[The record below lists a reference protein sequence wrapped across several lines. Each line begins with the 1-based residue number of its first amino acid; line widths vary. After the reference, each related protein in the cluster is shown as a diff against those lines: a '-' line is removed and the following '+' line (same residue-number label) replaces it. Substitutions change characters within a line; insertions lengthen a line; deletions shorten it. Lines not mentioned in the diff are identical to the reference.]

1 MSDKIPPAILPMELG
16 FEVERIT
23 RGLAAKPDGAWIA
36 DYVEF
41 EDAVSNNIKVSR
53 LHAKDDSMAG
63 LLGKSAGRYSTLQTG
78 PLNEYERLEDIC
90 CCLAEEL
97 RRYLAPYAGKTLLLC
112 GIGNPDLPYDAL
124 GPETV
129 RRVYPKMTM
138 EPYFEKI
145 TTFCPGVSGNTNIS
159 TITAVSGMASAVNAA
174 CVLAIDATDCSDP
187 ESICSRIHLTDAG
200 LHIRQNGEILDAATI
215 GIPVIAVG
223 MPTSICASQLGI
235 KIPCDDLL
243 TLAGITNIIKYAA
256 SAIACAVLQ
265 VAYPGMDYE
274 TSKMFVDELMLY

>member
-1 MSDKIPPAILPMELG
+1 MGKLPPEIG
-16 FEVERIT
+16 RVVEQLIGKT
-23 RGLAAKPDGAWIA
+23 TEKADGEWIA
-36 DYVEF
+36 DYAEF
-41 EDAVSNNIKVSR
+41 EDAVFSGIKVSR
-53 LHAKDDSMAG
+53 LHIKDKDMAG
-63 LLGKSAGRYSTLQTG
+63 LVSKPVGRYSTLQTG

-138 EPYFEKI
+138 EPHFEKI

-159 TITAVSGMASAVNAA
+159 TITAVSGMASAVNAT

-187 ESICSRIHLTDAG
+187 ESICSCIQLTDAG

-223 MPTSICASQLGI
+223 MPTSIRAGQLGI

-243 TLAGITNIIKYAA
+243 TPAGITNIIKYAA